1 LKTSRFEVTNEQLL
15 WSGLLLLALVL
26 RLSGLGEI
34 PFSDHEAYQALGAL
48 AASDS
53 QSPFWTT
60 PLPAPNPAYQVLAG
74 WLFQLFGS
82 SDVMARI
89 PSVVAGLALVL
100 TPLLLRRRFGAGLA
114 LSIGFLFCVSPVLL
128 TISRSAGGESL
139 ALLGIAGAFFAVIG
153 GVSGSSEKRAALAGA
168 GLGLALAS
176 GSSGYTALL
185 ALLLT
190 WIMIRRL
197 APDQEQ
203 WPGFNHRN
211 LLVSALLSALILVS
225 GFGMD
230 WHGVAGVG
238 EGFADWLHG
247 WSSAG
252 QVNAPAFLAMM
263 FSFEPLVIFFGTA
276 GILLAFTR
284 RLDRIDR
291 FMVIWT
297 GWALVL
303 NLLRI
308 GRGAGDIVWVILPL
322 IWLAGRTLIVLS
334 NGLTQ
339 RGGWLQTVVLTGAL
353 LILTASA
360 GVSVISYLQGYR
372 LSQFGSSPSFLYF
385 IFGALLLM
393 AASLIFIFGMEW
405 SWRVVLDSA
414 AITVFIVGLSLS
426 VQAAW
431 RLNMHSS
438 QGGARLLWSPIQA
451 TDQLALLEGTLA
463 KASLVE
469 SGMPA
474 SISIQVDSDLPPS
487 MAWYLREYG
496 RVSGEFAVEQSAP
509 VAMLTPGSKSEV
521 RLPAEYYG
529 QTFALRTIPDKAG
542 SLPAPGLRWWVLDE
556 SQALTESWTLWVRA
570 DVAGLGE
577 APARLEP

>member
-1 LKTSRFEVTNEQLL
+1 
-15 WSGLLLLALVL
+15 
-26 RLSGLGEI
+26 
-34 PFSDHEAYQALGAL
+34 
-48 AASDS
+48 
-53 QSPFWTT
+53 
-60 PLPAPNPAYQVLAG
+60 
-74 WLFQLFGS
+74 
-82 SDVMARI
+82 MA
-89 PSVVAGLALVL
+89 
-100 TPLLLRRRFGAGLA
+100 
-114 LSIGFLFCVSPVLL
+114 
-128 TISRSAGGESL
+128 
-139 ALLGIAGAFFAVIG
+139 
-153 GVSGSSEKRAALAGA
+153 
-168 GLGLALAS
+168 
-176 GSSGYTALL
+176 
-185 ALLLT
+185 
-190 WIMIRRL
+190 
-197 APDQEQ
+197 
-203 WPGFNHRN
+203 
-211 LLVSALLSALILVS
+211 
-225 GFGMD
+225 
-230 WHGVAGVG
+230 
-238 EGFADWLHG
+238 
-247 WSSAG
+247 
-252 QVNAPAFLAMM
+252 
-263 FSFEPLVIFFGTA
+263 
-276 GILLAFTR
+276 
-284 RLDRIDR
+284 
-291 FMVIWT
+291 
-297 GWALVL
+297 
-303 NLLRI
+303 
-308 GRGAGDIVWVILPL
+308 
-322 IWLAGRTLIVLS
+322 S
-334 NGLTQ
+334 NGS
-339 RGGWLQTVVLTGAL
+339 VDSAL
-353 LILTASA
+353 LILTTSA

-451 TDQLALLEGTLA
+451 TDQLALLEDTLA